1 MYFYF
6 AVLYTIINVV
16 VSGQVVYIL
25 FTIKIILVVEQTTQI
40 YILHP
45 IIDLAP
51 RPHRLKPTADTT
63 QILRTS
69 GGLANYL
76 PSFYP
81 LHIVEYISRFYCFLL
96 LFFLLFHYTIN
107 FLLSS

>member
-1 MYFYF
+1 M
-6 AVLYTIINVV
+6 

-81 LHIVEYISRFYCFLL
+81 SHIVEYISRFYCFLL
-96 LFFLLFHYTIN
+96 FFFLLFHYTIN